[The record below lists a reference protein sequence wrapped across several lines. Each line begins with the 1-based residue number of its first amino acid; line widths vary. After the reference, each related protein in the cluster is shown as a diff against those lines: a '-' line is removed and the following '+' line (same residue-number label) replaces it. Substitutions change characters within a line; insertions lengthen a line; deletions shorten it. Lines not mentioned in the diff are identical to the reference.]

1 MCIGLKLSSF
11 ARWRGSQSSAVRFE
25 GGLLVF
31 VLSKR
36 NMSKAK
42 RRSNANLAAVLRNET
57 AEAFS

>member
-1 MCIGLKLSSF
+1 
-11 ARWRGSQSSAVRFE
+11 VRFE